1 MENPFVKLFAI
12 DFKDHLEVKKSGSTE
27 LKYVSWA
34 YAWAEVKK
42 LYPTASYEVK
52 KFNGLPYVY
61 DPITGFMVY
70 TSVTIEGVSHEMWLP
85 VLDGA
90 NKAMKAVPYTYT
102 TPKWDYNPQTRRR
115 EKIGMEER
123 TVEAAS
129 MFDVNKAI
137 MRCLVK
143 NLAMFGLGLYVY
155 AGEDLPEDAAPQPE
169 SEPQKQPKPKST
181 SQKQEQPPVPC
192 ICARCN
198 QPIKR
203 VKLKDG
209 SKLYRTAIGW
219 RVVDANLAS
228 VLKVEGRKSPER
240 EIFTDEQVTLIL
252 SQKNTPTGQMVIALL
267 ACGARIYELLHFK
280 HEDFHRTE
288 SGAYLIG
295 GCKTEAGRNRII
307 PILDFGIPVFEHA
320 YATSVE
326 NGPLFP
332 NGKGGFWNEK
342 NWRNRKFYPFLEE
355 IGIQPNPY
363 DENGKRKPEFAGKL
377 ATYTPYTTR
386 HTYASLCDRAG
397 VNKDILKRAVGH
409 TPKSKTLDEVYLHP
423 KATQMIEAFD
433 KANQLVNDE
442 VLTTTKA

>member
-1 MENPFVKLFAI
+1 MQSNTVQQITLILGSCIIVHAEPLADSAELVKHFIGSRRHSFYFDVHNKTTFHERYVLKRQSAALSAIII
-12 DFKDHLEVKKSGSTE
+12 DFKDHLEVKKSGNTE

-42 LYPTASYEVK
+42 LYPAASYEVK

-115 EKIGMEER
+115 EKVGMEER

-169 SEPQKQPKPKST
+169 AEPQKQPKPKST

-209 SKLYRTAIGW
+209 SIMQA
-219 RVVDANLAS
+219 A
-228 VLKVEGRKSPER
+228 
-240 EIFTDEQVTLIL
+240 
-252 SQKNTPTGQMVIALL
+252 
-267 ACGARIYELLHFK
+267 
-280 HEDFHRTE
+280 
-288 SGAYLIG
+288 
-295 GCKTEAGRNRII
+295 
-307 PILDFGIPVFEHA
+307 
-320 YATSVE
+320 
-326 NGPLFP
+326 
-332 NGKGGFWNEK
+332 
-342 NWRNRKFYPFLEE
+342 
-355 IGIQPNPY
+355 
-363 DENGKRKPEFAGKL
+363 EFA
-377 ATYTPYTTR
+377 ATHEGMCADCY
-386 HTYASLCDRAG
+386 
-397 VNKDILKRAVGH
+397 
-409 TPKSKTLDEVYLHP
+409 
-423 KATQMIEAFD
+423 KATRLNVA
-433 KANQLVNDE
+433 
-442 VLTTTKA
+442 

>member
-1 MENPFVKLFAI
+1 MATENPFVKLFAI
-12 DFKDHLEVKKSGSTE
+12 DFKDHLEVKKSGNTE
-27 LKYVSWA
+27 LTYVSWA

-70 TSVTIEGVSHEMWLP
+70 TTVAIEGVSHEMWLP

-115 EKIGMEER
+115 EKVGMEER

-169 SEPQKQPKPKST
+169 AEPQKQPKTRPAAP
-181 SQKQEQPPVPC
+181 KQEQTPVPC

-209 SKLYRTAIGW
+209 SIMQA
-219 RVVDANLAS
+219 A
-228 VLKVEGRKSPER
+228 
-240 EIFTDEQVTLIL
+240 
-252 SQKNTPTGQMVIALL
+252 
-267 ACGARIYELLHFK
+267 
-280 HEDFHRTE
+280 
-288 SGAYLIG
+288 
-295 GCKTEAGRNRII
+295 
-307 PILDFGIPVFEHA
+307 
-320 YATSVE
+320 
-326 NGPLFP
+326 
-332 NGKGGFWNEK
+332 
-342 NWRNRKFYPFLEE
+342 
-355 IGIQPNPY
+355 
-363 DENGKRKPEFAGKL
+363 EFA
-377 ATYTPYTTR
+377 ATHEGMCADCY
-386 HTYASLCDRAG
+386 
-397 VNKDILKRAVGH
+397 
-409 TPKSKTLDEVYLHP
+409 
-423 KATQMIEAFD
+423 KATRLNVA
-433 KANQLVNDE
+433 
-442 VLTTTKA
+442 